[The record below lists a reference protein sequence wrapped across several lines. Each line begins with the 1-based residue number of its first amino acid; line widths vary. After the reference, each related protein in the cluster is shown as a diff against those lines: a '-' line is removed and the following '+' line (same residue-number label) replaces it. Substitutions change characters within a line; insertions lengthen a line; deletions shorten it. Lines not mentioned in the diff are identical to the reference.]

1 MGIEGRK
8 LFPVSVLFFS
18 LPVSSILFL
27 QFLPDPTPVPLHKTK
42 MSALPKPKLRSLL
55 HGKTKIDF
63 VVALGAAFAVAIG
76 YKYAVMEP
84 RRKRWEEWSKSYNA
98 EADLERMMK
107 AGVFQ
112 GVNRAIEEGQMT
124 ADYKWIVQ
132 EEE

>member
-1 MGIEGRK
+1 MGH
-8 LFPVSVLFFS
+8 FPG
-18 LPVSSILFL
+18 PSILTL
-27 QFLPDPTPVPLHKTK
+27 SLIPLPAHKIPIFLHKTLK

-55 HGKTKIDF
+55 HSKTKIDF
-63 VVALGAAFAVAIG
+63 VIALGAAVAVALG
-76 YKYAVMEP
+76 YKYSVMEP

-98 EADLERMMK
+98 EADMDRMMK

-132 EEE
+132 EEED